1 MRAGFYIR
9 RRPQYHP
16 ALDPPPSY
24 TAAQLH
30 PAAGFGRGFR
40 GLRAGFYI
48 RRWIRR
54 PAIPPPSY
62 IRRRVSGGFHRGRA
76 VEGGFRGLKL
86 GRRNSWGGF
95 LPRRGG

>member
-1 MRAGFYIR
+1 M
-9 RRPQYHP
+9 
-16 ALDPPPSY
+16 
-24 TAAQLH
+24 
-30 PAAGFGRGFR
+30 
-40 GLRAGFYI
+40 RAGFYI

-62 IRRRVSGGFHRGRA
+62 IRRRVSGGFHRGAGLRA
-76 VEGGFRGLKL
+76 GVSGVEGGFRGLKL

>member
-24 TAAQLH
+24 
-30 PAAGFGRGFR
+30 
-40 GLRAGFYI
+40 
-48 RRWIRR
+48 
-54 PAIPPPSY
+54 

-76 VEGGFRGLKL
+76 VEGG
-86 GRRNSWGGF
+86 GF
-95 LPRRGG
+95 AG

>member
-1 MRAGFYIR
+1 MRAGVSRVEGGFL
-9 RRPQYHP
+9 HP

-30 PAAGFGRGFR
+30 PAAGFGRVSPRR
-40 GLRAGFYI
+40 GVEG
-48 RRWIRR
+48 
-54 PAIPPPSY
+54 
-62 IRRRVSGGFHRGRA
+62 GGFG

-95 LPRRGG
+95 LPRHGG

>member
-30 PAAGFGRGFR
+30 PAAGFTAAR
-40 GLRAGFYI
+40 GLRAG
-48 RRWIRR
+48 
-54 PAIPPPSY
+54 
-62 IRRRVSGGFHRGRA
+62 VSG

-95 LPRRGG
+95 HRGAGVEGGGFAG

>member
-30 PAAGFGRGFR
+30 PAAGFYRG
-40 GLRAGFYI
+40 AG
-48 RRWIRR
+48 
-54 PAIPPPSY
+54 
-62 IRRRVSGGFHRGRA
+62 
-76 VEGGFRGLKL
+76 VEGG
-86 GRRNSWGGF
+86 GF
-95 LPRRGG
+95 AG

>member
-30 PAAGFGRGFR
+30 PAAGFAAAR

-48 RRWIRR
+48 RRWITLAQLYRR
-54 PAIPPPSY
+54 PASA
-62 IRRRVSGGFHRGRA
+62 RRVSGGFHRGTG

-86 GRRNSWGGF
+86 GRRNSWGRVS
-95 LPRRGG
+95 PRHGG

>member
-30 PAAGFGRGFR
+30 PAAGFGRVSGGFRAGFGRVSPRPR
-40 GLRAGFYI
+40 GLRAG
-48 RRWIRR
+48 
-54 PAIPPPSY
+54 
-62 IRRRVSGGFHRGRA
+62 VSGG
-76 VEGGFRGLKL
+76 
-86 GRRNSWGGF
+86 
-95 LPRRGG
+95 

>member
-30 PAAGFGRGFR
+30 PAAGFGRGFTAAAR
-40 GLRAGFYI
+40 LRAGF
-48 RRWIRR
+48 
-54 PAIPPPSY
+54 A
-62 IRRRVSGGFHRGRA
+62 G
-76 VEGGFRGLKL
+76 
-86 GRRNSWGGF
+86 
-95 LPRRGG
+95 

>member
-30 PAAGFGRGFR
+30 PAAGFGRVSPRPRGF
-40 GLRAGFYI
+40 RAGFY
-48 RRWIRR
+48 
-54 PAIPPPSY
+54 
-62 IRRRVSGGFHRGRA
+62 RGTG
-76 VEGGFRGLKL
+76 VEGG
-86 GRRNSWGGF
+86 GF
-95 LPRRGG
+95 AG

>member
-16 ALDPPPSY
+16 ALD
-24 TAAQLH
+24 H
-30 PAAGFGRGFR
+30 VG
-40 GLRAGFYI
+40 
-48 RRWIRR
+48 
-54 PAIPPPSY
+54 PAIPPPSFSAAGFY
-62 IRRRVSGGFHRGRA
+62 RGAGLRAGVSG

-95 LPRRGG
+95 HRGAGVEGGGFGG